1 MVQQVPEPAIVI
13 SALRLDLL
21 FKLVLAVVLGGAV
34 GLERELSGK
43 PAGLRT
49 NILIC
54 VGSAMLMD
62 LSIRVAELG
71 ISESSGHVG
80 DPARLAAQVV
90 SGIGFLGAGTILQ
103 ARGTV
108 VGLTTAATIWV
119 VAAIGLTIGA
129 GSYLEACGAALI
141 VTAVLYGLGRVEKRL
156 LQSRRLVS
164 GTVRVLRG
172 TPFEEIEPVF
182 SSAGIQVQSKA
193 IFDHADDR
201 TFELK
206 LVGPARQYDMVSEA
220 LLRREDVL
228 SVQFD

>member
-1 MVQQVPEPAIVI
+1 MLAAPDIP
-13 SALRLDLL
+13 SAGQFITVLRLDLL
-21 FKLVLAVVLGGAV
+21 AKLALAIVLGGAV

-62 LSIRVAELG
+62 LSMRIGVT
-71 ISESSGHVG
+71 ESGVRIG

-119 VAAIGLTIGA
+119 VAAIGLTIGSGSFIEAA
-129 GSYLEACGAALI
+129 GATLLVAS
-141 VTAVLYGLGRVEKRL
+141 VLYGLGRVEKRL
-156 LQSRRLVS
+156 LQTRRVIG
-164 GTVRVLRG
+164 GTLRVLPR
-172 TPFEEIEPVF
+172 TPFDELEQIF
-182 SSAGIQVQSKA
+182 NSAGIQVLQKTVYEHS
-193 IFDHADDR
+193 DDR
-201 TFELK
+201 TYELK
-206 LVGPARQYDMVSEA
+206 LMGPARQYDIISAA
-220 LLRREDVL
+220 LMRRSDVL
-228 SVQFD
+228 SAQFD